1 MLDDIAD
8 TMTSLALP
16 DVRTTTRPQWH
27 VTLQFLGDADVDA
40 VAGALRDL
48 RVASG
53 VVRLGGAGA
62 FHGAKRG
69 TVLWLGVREGA
80 DALAQAATAVAARLT
95 PLGHEPEAREYH
107 PHLTLARA
115 KRATDF
121 TSAIASIG
129 DRSVGAAWTPSELV
143 VFESRLH
150 RDGARY
156 EPRHVVPFTE

>member
-1 MLDDIAD
+1 M
-8 TMTSLALP
+8 
-16 DVRTTTRPQWH
+16 RTTTRAQWH

-40 VAGALRDL
+40 VAGALGDL

-62 FHGAKRG
+62 FPPRSGARSCG
-69 TVLWLGVREGA
+69 SACEEGA
-80 DALAQAATAVAARLT
+80 DALAQAATAVAARLA

-121 TSAIASIG
+121 TSAIASLG